1 MNWLLIGMLFLLMV
15 IYAIMNSGMGQMW
28 QKPEENKIEEFAAE
42 NLRLTVYY
50 DRKERSAIAN
60 FKDFDKYGIIYI
72 TVFLTEPVSN
82 EVQRQVEG
90 KTVDAG
96 PAIVRCKAGT
106 NEVLGWT
113 YKK

>member
-1 MNWLLIGMLFLLMV
+1 MDWLIIGILFLLMV

-28 QKPEENKIEEFAAE
+28 QKPGENKVEEFMAK

-50 DRKERSAIAN
+50 DRKERSAIVD
-60 FKDFDKYGIIYI
+60 FRDFDKYGIIYI
-72 TVFLTEPVSN
+72 TAFLTEPVRN

-90 KTVDAG
+90 KMVDAG